1 MAAALSNAR
10 VVELPTVMGPVVSV
24 VYFPGGARM
33 AQDDD
38 GRAIECAVD
47 REVVLR
53 AFGVAEAVLLHGDFD
68 GLDVR

>member
-1 MAAALSNAR
+1 
-10 VVELPTVMGPVVSV
+10 
-24 VYFPGGARM
+24 M